1 MTLDLPGTQHALSPG
16 GRHVDRSEEP
26 DMPHDSRFTV
36 PKGIL
41 AAALL
46 AVAAVAVPSV
56 ATSQARGTLQVSATV
71 VNTQP
76 AFAGLAAATA
86 AANTWAT
93 TGKAATNDVSTVAQ
107 VTINHPTAALASAA
121 QPAAA
126 LVVEIA
132 YQN

>member
-1 MTLDLPGTQHALSPG
+1 
-16 GRHVDRSEEP
+16 
-26 DMPHDSRFTV
+26 MPHDSRFTL

-41 AAALL
+41 LAALVAGAAL
-46 AVAAVAVPSV
+46 AVPRV

-76 AFAGLAAATA
+76 AFAGLAAANLA
-86 AANTWAT
+86 AHTWAT
-93 TGKAATNDVSTVAQ
+93 TGKAVTNDVSTVAQ
-107 VTINHPTAALASAA
+107 VTISHDAVAPALGA
-121 QPAAA
+121 QPASA

>member
-1 MTLDLPGTQHALSPG
+1 
-16 GRHVDRSEEP
+16 
-26 DMPHDSRFTV
+26 MPHDSRFTA

-41 AAALL
+41 LAALIAMVAL
-46 AVAAVAVPSV
+46 AAPRVASG
-56 ATSQARGTLQVSATV
+56 QARGTLQVSATV

-76 AFAGLAAATA
+76 AFAGLAAATVA
-86 AANTWAT
+86 AKTWAT
-93 TGKAATNDVSTVAQ
+93 TGKVVTNDVSTVAQ
-107 VTINHPTAALASAA
+107 VTISHGAAAPASAA

>member
-1 MTLDLPGTQHALSPG
+1 
-16 GRHVDRSEEP
+16 
-26 DMPHDSRFTV
+26 MPHDSRFTA

-41 AAALL
+41 LAALL
-46 AVAAVAVPSV
+46 GVAALAVPSV
-56 ATSQARGTLQVSATV
+56 ATSQARGTLQVTATV

-76 AFAGLAAATA
+76 AFAGLAAATVA
-86 AANTWAT
+86 ASTWAT
-93 TGKAATNDVSTVAQ
+93 SGKTVTNDVSTVAQ
-107 VTINHPTAALASAA
+107 VTISHDAALPSSGT